1 MYIDLLGPQMV
12 VRSPWHGSTSSS
24 RLSADYH
31 RERVQQPNYHACAG
45 AAAAQILEP
54 APELMDMVDRERAAA
69 ALEEQLRPQ
78 RQAQK
83 REAEA
88 PRPGGNRNE
97 GLEWSADGSARWKTR
112 PERPEPG
119 ELARLAGLCWAH
131 RGPRDWL
138 APLPAAQLRLAVG
151 MLLANQPGRAALL
164 RDVDVADSVGRL
176 LRARVPLRFSN
187 ARHNVELSEGGAVAR
202 GGPYCYGSAL
212 CAAAPPMVDG
222 QHFAEFVLKGESSE
236 CMPGIADAAYDPSG
250 AEPFATTG
258 EAGFGFNCWSGK
270 WAHGGRERPPLWG
283 SGLPSPAR
291 GQGLGR
297 GQTVGL
303 LLDLRGKEG
312 SLTLWVDGVRLGVL
326 CEGIPLRCGGWRW
339 LVELRSTGAAVAVR
353 ERPPPAE
360 D

>member
-119 ELARLAGLCWAH
+119 ELARLAGLCWAQQAPGTV
-131 RGPRDWL
+131 RKLTECWAEKLAGRAEFLSQCCCAGWAPVGAAAVVVCWL
-138 APLPAAQLRLAVG
+138 FG
-151 MLLANQPGRAALL
+151 LLAGL
-164 RDVDVADSVGRL
+164 RWEWQ
-176 LRARVPLRFSN
+176 
-187 ARHNVELSEGGAVAR
+187 H
-202 GGPYCYGSAL
+202 GSAQEVL
-212 CAAAPPMVDG
+212 RRPLAAPG
-222 QHFAEFVLKGESSE
+222 
-236 CMPGIADAAYDPSG
+236 
-250 AEPFATTG
+250 
-258 EAGFGFNCWSGK
+258 
-270 WAHGGRERPPLWG
+270 
-283 SGLPSPAR
+283 
-291 GQGLGR
+291 
-297 GQTVGL
+297 
-303 LLDLRGKEG
+303 
-312 SLTLWVDGVRLGVL
+312 
-326 CEGIPLRCGGWRW
+326 
-339 LVELRSTGAAVAVR
+339 
-353 ERPPPAE
+353 
-360 D
+360 